1 MYQLKE
7 KLPDM
12 DAVNSGLLIQNP
24 LHYLEPRMM
33 NLVNDFE
40 ARESKFLESIDE
52 AAIRDLFDRAD
63 ELEAGLTNFQLFF
76 LKT

>member
-1 MYQLKE
+1 MKE